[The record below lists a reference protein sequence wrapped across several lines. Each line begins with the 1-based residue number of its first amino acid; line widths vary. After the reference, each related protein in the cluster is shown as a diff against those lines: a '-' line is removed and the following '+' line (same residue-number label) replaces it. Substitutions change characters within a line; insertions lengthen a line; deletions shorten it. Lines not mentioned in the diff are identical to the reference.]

1 MILKIENK
9 ELSQKPNRDFWLIF
23 FVQVKF
29 VILQS
34 LKVTVPMGLKSSKKD
49 NKFAFISPVESL
61 FVQRSDFHNPIS
73 IFMCRVSMIMKA
85 VSFHHFHE
93 KAENILILRIFA
105 LNFDKLG
112 VMISDIEQ
120 MCKEAY
126 EIATYCD

>member
-1 MILKIENK
+1 MGI
-9 ELSQKPNRDFWLIF
+9 SGSVF

-34 LKVTVPMGLKSSKKD
+34 RKVIVPTGLKGSMKG

-73 IFMCRVSMIMKA
+73 IFIYRVCMIMNA

-93 KAENILILRIFA
+93 KADNILIFRRFA
-105 LNFDKLG
+105 LNFDKVG
-112 VMISDIEQ
+112 VMISDVEQ
-120 MCKEAY
+120 ICKETY